1 MGVALVRLA
10 VAAIGVMLLLVGIA
24 TAAATGPGGS
34 LFAALFLFV
43 PGALCIAAVV
53 LERTRYRSLHAET
66 TGEGHGPG
74 GGEPAPPAPRFRP
87 TEERFVDPTTGV
99 LMRVWLDART
109 GERRYVADR

>member
-1 MGVALVRLA
+1 MGVAVARILVA
-10 VAAIGVMLLLVGIA
+10 CIGLLLILAGLA
-24 TAAATGPGGS
+24 TAAVTGPGGD

-43 PGALCIAAVV
+43 LGMLALAAVA

-66 TGEGHGPG
+66 TGDGPGPG
-74 GGEPAPPAPRFRP
+74 GGETGHPGPRFRP

-99 LMRVWLDART
+99 PMRVWLETAT